1 MLPPL
6 RGTVTAT
13 RGGGWRPSGE
23 NICPQQQGLRAWA
36 ARSFETARGAARESS
51 PAVVAPHI
59 AGRDSVV
66 VAPLHTVVVASLHLH
81 SRRCRRST
89 RCTAATAPL
98 TAPLPTG
105 AYSTST

>member
-66 VAPLHTVVVASLHLH
+66 VASLHLH

-89 RCTAATAPL
+89 SCTAATAPL